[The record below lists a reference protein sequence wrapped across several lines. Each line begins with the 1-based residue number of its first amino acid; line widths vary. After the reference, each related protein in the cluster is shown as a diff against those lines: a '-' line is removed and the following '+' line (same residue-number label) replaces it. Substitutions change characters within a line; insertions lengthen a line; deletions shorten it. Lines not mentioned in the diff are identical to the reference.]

1 MSGPVRL
8 PVGNETRQGSPH
20 VGIFARWLTALGG
33 TVDRQLLDDI
43 FLFISIIVGMGCLTG
58 VIITFLKRRGRALP
72 SDLTGRLDD
81 IANRLNRL
89 DTSIDTIAVE
99 VERISEAQRFTA
111 KVLADRSGGSALS
124 ERSRSGP
131 VTPH

>member
-1 MSGPVRL
+1 
-8 PVGNETRQGSPH
+8 
-20 VGIFARWLTALGG
+20 
-33 TVDRQLLDDI
+33 VDRQLLDDI

-124 ERSRSGP
+124 ERSRPGP